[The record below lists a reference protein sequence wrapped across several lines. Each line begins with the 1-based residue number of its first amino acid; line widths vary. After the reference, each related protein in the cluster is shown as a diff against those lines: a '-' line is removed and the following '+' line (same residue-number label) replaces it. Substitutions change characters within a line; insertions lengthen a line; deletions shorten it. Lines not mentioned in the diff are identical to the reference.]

1 MTRSLRIRSEQ
12 AAALVAAMAEGAED
26 RVGAH
31 LRRAWPEETAPMSA
45 EELDRWVRYG
55 VDKGARYGIRAE
67 YDVARLIDLMFA
79 LGPQFDESEA
89 IPWAAGILAD
99 PALDGHQRVDALMR
113 RAAAGTEPVSDRDTE
128 AMP

>member
-1 MTRSLRIRSEQ
+1 MTRSLHIRSEQ
-12 AAALVAAMAEGAED
+12 AAAIVAAMSEGVED

-31 LRRAWPEETAPMSA
+31 LRRIWP